1 MITKEYTKDQVT
13 ENFLQNI
20 KGLCRYWNRIEDQ
33 NTIEKLEGLAFSILS
48 CIDGC
53 SGAMP
58 GFILAPLPH
67 EDDKQFHIDEEDEFY
82 YPQNHESK
90 VNCDIA
96 GGLHELFYKIK

>member
-1 MITKEYTKDQVT
+1 MTREYTKEKVT

-20 KGLCRYWNRIEDQ
+20 KGLCRYWSEMEAQTD
-33 NTIEKLEGLAFSILS
+33 IEKLEGLAFSILS

-58 GFILAPLPH
+58 AFILAPLPH
-67 EDDKQFHIDEEDEFY
+67 EDDKKYSEMEADGFY

-96 GGLHELFYKIK
+96 GGLHELFTQIK